1 MEAIFHEFHARL
13 VFFAYEITGNEEQA
27 HDIVL
32 GKFMELWQDR
42 EKLTFNSEKSLKSYL
57 YTGTKLR
64 SIDQLRRVK
73 AEQKVLKGYKN
84 ITVEIE
90 DPFEKEALILK
101 TEAIAKLATA
111 IETLPAQYKATVEMA
126 IAGKS
131 NAEIASTLGIK
142 ESSVRSNMARAR
154 ILLLKKFTGDL
165 GVTLFIM
172 TLGTTAIHG

>member
-1 MEAIFHEFHARL
+1 MEAIFKEFHARL
-13 VFFAYEITGNEEQA
+13 VFFATEITGDEEQA

-42 EKLTFNSEKSLKSYL
+42 EKLIFKGEKSLKSYL

-64 SIDQLRRVK
+64 SIDHLRRQK
-73 AEQKVLKGYKN
+73 TEQRALKGYKT
-84 ITVEIE
+84 IIDDRE
-90 DPFEKEALILK
+90 DPHDRDALILK
-101 TEAIAKLATA
+101 SEIIAKLSIA
-111 IETLPAQYKATVEMA
+111 IETLPSQYKATVELA

-131 NAEIASTLGIK
+131 NAEIAGALGIK

-172 TLGTTAIHG
+172 TLGTTAV